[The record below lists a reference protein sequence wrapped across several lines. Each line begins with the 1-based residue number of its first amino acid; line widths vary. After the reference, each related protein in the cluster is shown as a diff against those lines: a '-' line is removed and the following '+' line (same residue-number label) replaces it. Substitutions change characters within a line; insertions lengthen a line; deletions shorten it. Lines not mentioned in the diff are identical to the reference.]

1 MLNIEERQNLKW
13 GDQGRCPHRWTG
25 GQFPMATSSRVTAST
40 VAGWAGQG
48 RGPESEART
57 SAKDCRGLEQ
67 APGRAALAE
76 EWSDWRGTYKPL
88 LVKEPFCMVEAAS
101 TEDR

>member
-57 SAKDCRGLEQ
+57 S
-67 APGRAALAE
+67 
-76 EWSDWRGTYKPL
+76 DWRGTYKPL